1 MPKSAN
7 CRSRVVPVGRI
18 ALFAGL
24 LFAPLRCMSPAW
36 SQPPASPSRP
46 IEQSAI
52 SPSGKDEPQ
61 IDETKG
67 DGTTTAGAATDE
79 DVTRAVASGLRVLT
93 RGAREYPEHRQ
104 CFACHHQ
111 TLPLLALTAAQRL
124 DLPRQTELEQELLT
138 FVRESFAKR
147 TDELHAGEGVGGK
160 ALTVG
165 YALWTL
171 RLSGEPADD
180 LTDAMVAYLL
190 KTQSVEGAWEL
201 HSIRPPAEESVVFE
215 TVLAAAGIRHY
226 ARGVRQAAGE
236 AAVERTRGWL
246 ARQTT
251 RLHEDRVARAWSASL
266 LGGTP
271 AEAAGAR
278 QSLLQTQN
286 RDGSWSQTAELGGDA
301 YATATALYAL
311 LDSGLSPGDEV
322 IRRGTGFLRRTQQPD
337 GSWHVATRATPVQV
351 FFDNGDPWGK
361 DQFISMMA
369 TGWATAV
376 LARTAGSPAR

>member
-1 MPKSAN
+1 MTKSAS
-7 CRSRVVPVGRI
+7 CWSRAVPVGRI
-18 ALFAGL
+18 ILFAGL
-24 LFAPLRCMSPAW
+24 LFAPLRCLSPAW
-36 SQPPASPSRP
+36 SQPPASPPRP
-46 IEQSAI
+46 VEQSAI
-52 SPSGKDEPQ
+52 SPSVIDGPK
-61 IDETKG
+61 IDESKIEETNSNRA
-67 DGTTTAGAATDE
+67 TTDE
-79 DVTRAVASGLRVLT
+79 DRTRAVASGLRVLT

-111 TLPLLALTAAQRL
+111 TLPLLALTAAHRL
-124 DLPRQTELEQELLT
+124 DLPRQTELERELVT
-138 FVRESFAKR
+138 FVRKSFAKR
-147 TDELHAGEGVGGK
+147 TDELQAGEGVGGK

-171 RLSGEPADD
+171 RLSGEPADEV
-180 LTDAMVAYLL
+180 TDAMVAYLL
-190 KTQSVEGAWEL
+190 KTQSAEGVWEL

-226 ARGVRQAAGE
+226 ARAERQAAGE

-271 AEAAGAR
+271 AEGAGAR

-286 RDGSWSQTAELGGDA
+286 RDGSWSQTADLAGDA
-301 YATATALYAL
+301 YATATALYVL
-311 LDSGLSPGDEV
+311 LDSGLSSGDLV
-322 IRRGTGFLRRTQQPD
+322 IRRGIEFLRQSQQPD

-376 LARTAGSPAR
+376 LARTAERPAR

>member
-1 MPKSAN
+1 
-7 CRSRVVPVGRI
+7 
-18 ALFAGL
+18 
-24 LFAPLRCMSPAW
+24 MSPAW
-36 SQPPASPSRP
+36 SQPPASSPRP
-46 IEQSAI
+46 GEQSAI
-52 SPSGKDEPQ
+52 RPAVM
-61 IDETKG
+61 
-67 DGTTTAGAATDE
+67 DGAQPDDSKTEESKTAGAAADE
-79 DVTRAVASGLRVLT
+79 DVKRAVASGLQVLT

-111 TLPLLALTAAQRL
+111 TLPLLALTAAHRL
-124 DLPRQTELEQELLT
+124 DLPRQTELEQELVT
-138 FVRESFAKR
+138 FVRASFAKR

-171 RLSGEPADD
+171 RLGGEPADD

-190 KTQSVEGAWEL
+190 KTQSAEGAWEL

-215 TVLAAAGIRHY
+215 TVLAAAGVRHY
-226 ARGVRQAAGE
+226 GRGSRQGAGE

-251 RLHEDRVARAWSASL
+251 RLHEDRVARAWSVSL
-266 LGGTP
+266 LGGTT

-286 RDGSWSQTAELGGDA
+286 SDGSWSQTAELAGDA
-301 YATATALYAL
+301 YATATALYVM
-311 LDSGLSPGDEV
+311 LDSGLSPEDGV
-322 IRRGTGFLRRTQQPD
+322 IRRGIGFLRQTQQPD
-337 GSWHVATRATPVQV
+337 GSWRVATRATPVQV
-351 FFDNGDPWGK
+351 FFDNGDPGGK

-369 TGWATAV
+369 TGWAAAV
-376 LARTAGSPAR
+376 LARTADLPTR